1 MADKIFKTRL
11 YAPAED
17 ESKPT
22 ERAVLYPETSIES
35 IITRKDGTNLKD
47 DIGHKIVVSQSDDPP
62 SNESPRNTGRPL
74 LFIRSNLGD
83 APDYVV
89 G

>member
-22 ERAVLYPETSIES
+22 ERSVLYPETGIES
-35 IITRKDGTNLKD
+35 VITRKDGTNLKD
-47 DIGHKIVVSQSDDPP
+47 DIGHKIVVSDSNNSP

-74 LFIRSNLGD
+74 LFIRTNLGD
-83 APDYVV
+83 APDFVR
-89 G
+89 

>member
-22 ERAVLYPETSIES
+22 ERSVLYPETGIES
-35 IITRKDGTNLKD
+35 VITRKDGTNLKD
-47 DIGHKIVVSQSDDPP
+47 DIGPKIVVSQSDNPP
-62 SNESPRNTGRPL
+62 SNESPSNTGRPL
-74 LFIRSNLGD
+74 LFIRTNLGD
-83 APDYVV
+83 APDFVR
-89 G
+89 